1 VKTDPTAKK
10 KPFRRIPSHIA
21 IIMDGNGR
29 WAEQRGLKR
38 VDGHRQGAETAGQ
51 ITEECANLGV
61 KRLTLYAFSL
71 ENWKRPKS
79 EVNTL
84 MRLLKRFLV
93 EKGAEMKEKNVRFTA
108 IGRLQLLYPATLRQ
122 LEKVVR
128 DTAGNTGLNLC
139 LALSYGG
146 RAEVVDA
153 ARELA
158 RKAVLGEVAP
168 DDIDEELFAR
178 HLYQPGEDPDL
189 LIRTAGEMRLSN
201 FLLWQASYSE
211 IFVTDACWPDFSV
224 ERFHEALA
232 AYNRRI
238 RKFGGLKA
246 RSR

>member
-1 VKTDPTAKK
+1 VKTDSKTKAGR
-10 KPFRRIPSHIA
+10 FRKIPSHIA

-38 VDGHRQGAETAGQ
+38 VDGHRQGAETAGR
-51 ITEECANLGV
+51 ITEECGNLGV

-71 ENWKRPKS
+71 ENWKRPRS

-84 MRLLKRFLV
+84 MKLLKRFLV
-93 EKGAEMKEKNVRFTA
+93 EKGPEMMERNVRFTA
-108 IGRLQLLYPATLRQ
+108 IGRLQLLYPETLRQ
-122 LEKVVR
+122 LEKVVG
-128 DTAGNTGLNLC
+128 DTAGNTGINLC

-158 RKAVLGEVAP
+158 RKAVRGEIGP
-168 DDIDEELFAR
+168 DDIDEDLFGR

-211 IFVTDACWPDFSV
+211 IYVTDACWPDFTV
-224 ERFHEALA
+224 ERFHEALEA
-232 AYNRRI
+232 FNRRI
-238 RKFGGLKA
+238 RKFGELQA
-246 RSR
+246 RKR